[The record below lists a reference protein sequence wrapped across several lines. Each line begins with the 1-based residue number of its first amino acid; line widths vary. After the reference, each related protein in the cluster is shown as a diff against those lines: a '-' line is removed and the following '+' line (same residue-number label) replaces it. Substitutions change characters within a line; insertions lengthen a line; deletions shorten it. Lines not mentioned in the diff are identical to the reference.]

1 MHMGILLLPFIS
13 KVFDDKLNTVLAK
26 IKIPEGD
33 RVDNSDGMNSLSKL
47 YGTIL
52 ASFQSRV
59 RVSPQQLCQF
69 ASKYLT

>member
-1 MHMGILLLPFIS
+1 MHMAILLLPFIS
-13 KVFDDKLNTVLAK
+13 KVFDDKLNNVLAK

-33 RVDNSDGMNSLSKL
+33 RVDNSDGVNSLSKL

-59 RVSPQQLCQF
+59 RVSRQQLCQF